1 MREGEG
7 MKSDA
12 EEEEGKKSTRSW
24 GGFPEG
30 WRWRCRARGFRRLKL
45 TGHAPLPAGAA
56 VRKSPGEGNRAAV
69 APRDVGFGWPLSSSP
84 SGLLVY

>member
-30 WRWRCRARGFRRLKL
+30 
-45 TGHAPLPAGAA
+45 
-56 VRKSPGEGNRAAV
+56 
-69 APRDVGFGWPLSSSP
+69 
-84 SGLLVY
+84 